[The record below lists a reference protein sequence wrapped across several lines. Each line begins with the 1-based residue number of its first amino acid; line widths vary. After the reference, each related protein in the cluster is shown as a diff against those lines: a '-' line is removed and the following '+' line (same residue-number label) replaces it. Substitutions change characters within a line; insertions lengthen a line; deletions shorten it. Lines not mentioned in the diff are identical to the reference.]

1 MQLAWMAVG
10 RGAGWRSWTLPA
22 ALLGTGTGGPSNIA
36 TNFEGA
42 LANIQAAIGVA
53 ATEAHIADIGAAP
66 VSAVLGLA
74 GANVGAHAKNL
85 VARLGFAKCEVVSDA
100 LISLDGALAGKDG
113 TGAMIGTG
121 SVFASRKDGAFRA
134 LGGWGFQVGDQAS
147 GARIGRSVLQ
157 ETLLAHDGIRAH
169 SDLTRA
175 MIARFG
181 TAAGLTEFA
190 RQSPPS
196 EYAALAPLVID
207 AGRLGD
213 VVALDIIDDAMTYIC
228 KAIDAVSFDATL
240 PVVMIG
246 GLSQILTPFLPEPLK
261 NRVVKAEGNALDGAS
276 RLALRLLNEGSSA
289 CLTASPPCFH
299 RNKRPACRAG
309 RSICGLRGGWRAL
322 SAKA

>member
-1 MQLAWMAVG
+1 MECAIGVDGGGTGCRVAILSPSGMM
-10 RGAGWRSWTLPA
+10 
-22 ALLGTGTGGPSNIA
+22 LGSGTGGPSNIA

-42 LANIQAAIGVA
+42 LANIRAAIAAAAAQAGVRELKTA
-53 ATEAHIADIGAAP
+53 S

-74 GANVGAHAKNL
+74 GANVGDHAKNL
-85 VARLGFAKCEVVSDA
+85 VAQLGFARCEVVSDA

-121 SVFASRKDGAFRA
+121 SVFASRKDDVFRA

-181 TAAGLTEFA
+181 SAAAVTEFA
-190 RQSPPS
+190 RQSAPS
-196 EYAALAPLVID
+196 EFAALAPLVVD

-213 VVALDIIDDAMTYIC
+213 AVALDILDNAMTYIC
-228 KAIDAVSFDATL
+228 KALDVVSFDAAL

-261 NRVVKAEGNALDGAS
+261 RRIVKAQGNALDGAS
-276 RLALRLLNEGSSA
+276 RLAVRLLIEGSLHA
-289 CLTASPPCFH
+289 
-299 RNKRPACRAG
+299 
-309 RSICGLRGGWRAL
+309 
-322 SAKA
+322 